1 MPPNT
6 DSACSPQMWL
16 PPTPQSKLAVL
27 PTSTLPVDHL
37 VLLPPPAL
45 PVPNEQ
51 TGASFDRTDLQLE
64 VPGYPPECKYGQ
76 PETLAPAS
84 AVPKRPRRSAA
95 IAAARNLPRQP
106 SPFDLEDD
114 DDDDAVED
122 DPSPSAS
129 PPPASSSRGAGGGG
143 SSKRK
148 VSHSLIERRRRE
160 KINDCLAT
168 LRETVPSL
176 REEGERKLARAKERG
191 RKRGK
196 SFATHASQ
204 AAAAPRTERKLRM
217 ILLGAPGA
225 GKGTLSDWLLER
237 YDIDTIVVGQ
247 LLRNEI
253 VKGSRLGLEAER
265 TMRAGGLL
273 ADEVVLQVV
282 EPALAAMKDKDWILD
297 GFPRKASQAVLLD
310 KLLAQ
315 TGDSLNF
322 VGSLKVPDEVIID
335 RIADR
340 YIHLPS
346 GRTYNLRFNPP
357 KVAGKDDVTGE
368 PLSQRPDD
376 DALVVR
382 KRLEGFHKENDPLLA
397 HYGQN

>member
-1 MPPNT
+1 M
-6 DSACSPQMWL
+6 
-16 PPTPQSKLAVL
+16 LAL
-27 PTSTLPVDHL
+27 QR
-37 VLLPPPAL
+37 PA
-45 PVPNEQ
+45 
-51 TGASFDRTDLQLE
+51 T
-64 VPGYPPECKYGQ
+64 
-76 PETLAPAS
+76 
-84 AVPKRPRRSAA
+84 
-95 IAAARNLPRQP
+95 
-106 SPFDLEDD
+106 
-114 DDDDAVED
+114 
-122 DPSPSAS
+122 
-129 PPPASSSRGAGGGG
+129 
-143 SSKRK
+143 
-148 VSHSLIERRRRE
+148 
-160 KINDCLAT
+160 CL
-168 LRETVPSL
+168 
-176 REEGERKLARAKERG
+176 
-191 RKRGK
+191 
-196 SFATHASQ
+196 

-397 HYGQN
+397 HYGQNVHTFEGRTSKEIWPGLVDALSSEHSSLVCPHERYAAGTLG